1 MDRIAGLFDAHLGLI
16 VDVCRPFAESW
27 CWMLSASFIQIHD
40 IYRDRVALEREYAS
54 KLQLLTKKAMER
66 KNKAATS
73 LVAGDSPTKPCSDS
87 TIQQKSVH
95 LLLSRDTFS
104 EFSFDLAHSLMHMPK
119 SLHPSQKSPRTTFNS
134 LTRSRRKSLNPS
146 RH

>member
-16 VDVCRPFAESW
+16 VDVCNSFVESW
-27 CWMLSASFIQIHD
+27 CGMLSASFVQIHD

-54 KLQLLTKKAMER
+54 KLQLLAKKATER

-87 TIQQKSVH
+87 TIHQRLVH
-95 LLLSRDTFS
+95 LLSRDTFS
-104 EFSFDLAHSLMHMPK
+104 
-119 SLHPSQKSPRTTFNS
+119 Q
-134 LTRSRRKSLNPS
+134 
-146 RH
+146 